1 MASIYPYFANFSQSR
16 ICHDKPKNRG
26 AGAEGL
32 APLVLGDLWAIVY
45 FREILNFGLHPSE
58 KLRKL

>member
-16 ICHDKPKNRG
+16 NCQDKPKHRG
-26 AGAEGL
+26 AGGMPP
-32 APLVLGDLWAIVY
+32 APLFLGDLWAIVY